1 MKTIIFFLSILL
13 FASCN
18 NDDDRTTE
26 PEQNQH
32 ETIGEWHLI
41 TYECCLFESYDYT
54 DEITWVINPDNT
66 INISIDSGTN
76 VSSNM
81 PFNSSGNYTYNI
93 NENEDRDE
101 IIIDGTTYYYIM
113 SNTGIQL
120 IIEDEIGFS
129 ADGLLLLFE
138 KIE

>member
-1 MKTIIFFLSILL
+1 MKTLIFLFSILL
-13 FASCN
+13 FTSCC
-18 NDDDRTTE
+18 NDDDNTTE
-26 PEQNQH
+26 TEQNQH
-32 ETIGEWHLI
+32 ETIGTWHLI
-41 TYECCLFESYDYT
+41 TYQCCLSQSYEYT

-66 INISIDSGTN
+66 IDIAIDLGTN

-81 PFNSSGNYTYNI
+81 PLNSSGNYTYDI

-101 IIIDGTTYYYIM
+101 IIIGGITYYYLM
-113 SNTGIQL
+113 SNSGTQL

-138 KIE
+138 KSV

>member
-1 MKTIIFFLSILL
+1 MKILIFLFGILV
-13 FASCN
+13 FTSCNN
-18 NDDDRTTE
+18 NDDDNTT
-26 PEQNQH
+26 EQNQY

-41 TYECCLFESYDYT
+41 TYRCCLFESYEYT
-54 DEITWVINPDNT
+54 DEITWIFNPDNT
-66 INISIDSGTN
+66 IDIAIDSGTN

-101 IIIDGTTYYYIM
+101 IIIDGITYYYLT
-113 SNTGIQL
+113 SNTGTQL